1 MIAALALA
9 LALVCWA
16 PPAPGGRLAA
26 ADGAVAAGGTTGGA
40 AGEPRARD
48 GPSRVTHPKTTA
60 RLPAAGALARRL
72 GLGAEDTR
80 RWDRLLLD
88 IAADIDLYAACTAA
102 GLAPAVA
109 AQIASEAS
117 REPLAGTWRTVASLL
132 AVGAEPERAWEP
144 MAAVPGLS
152 DLAAL
157 AAGSAASGTRVATAA
172 GRISGRLRRR
182 AEDRATA
189 AGERAG
195 VLIAMPLTLC
205 FLPAFFI
212 LGLTPV
218 VLGLAG
224 NILG

>member
-48 GPSRVTHPKTTA
+48 GPSRVTHPETTA

-88 IAADIDLYAACTAA
+88 IAADIDLY
-102 GLAPAVA
+102 
-109 AQIASEAS
+109 
-117 REPLAGTWRTVASLL
+117 
-132 AVGAEPERAWEP
+132 
-144 MAAVPGLS
+144 
-152 DLAAL
+152 AAL

-212 LGLTPV
+212 LGLAPV

>member
-1 MIAALALA
+1 M
-9 LALVCWA
+9 
-16 PPAPGGRLAA
+16 
-26 ADGAVAAGGTTGGA
+26 
-40 AGEPRARD
+40 
-48 GPSRVTHPKTTA
+48 
-60 RLPAAGALARRL
+60 
-72 GLGAEDTR
+72 
-80 RWDRLLLD
+80 
-88 IAADIDLYAACTAA
+88 
-102 GLAPAVA
+102 
-109 AQIASEAS
+109 
-117 REPLAGTWRTVASLL
+117 AGTWRTVASLL

-212 LGLTPV
+212 LGLAPV

>member
-1 MIAALALA
+1 MITALALA

-16 PPAPGGRLAA
+16 PPTPGGRLDA
-26 ADGAVAAGGTTGGA
+26 ADGAAGASGGVAGG
-40 AGEPRARD
+40 PRARD
-48 GPSRVTHPKTTA
+48 GPSRVTHPEKTA
-60 RLPAAGALARRL
+60 RLPAAAGALARRL
-72 GLGAEDTR
+72 GFGEEGTR

-109 AQIASEAS
+109 AQIAAEAS

-144 MAAVPGLS
+144 TAGVPGLS

-172 GRISGRLRRR
+172 GRISERLRRR

-195 VLIAMPLTLC
+195 VLIAMPLTFC
-205 FLPAFFI
+205 FLPAFFV
-212 LGLTPV
+212 LGLAPV